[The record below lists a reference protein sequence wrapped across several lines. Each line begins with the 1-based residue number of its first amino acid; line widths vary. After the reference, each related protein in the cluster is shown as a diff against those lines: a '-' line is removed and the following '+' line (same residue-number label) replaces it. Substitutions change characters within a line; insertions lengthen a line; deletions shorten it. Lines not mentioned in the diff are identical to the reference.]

1 MFRCRST
8 TFFAIL
14 FHINPLTNSLEHLRD
29 VNIQVEKC
37 TQFFMGKRPCRFINC
52 RHSCL
57 SLASRGQISTYH
69 FLRKNL
75 SNALNTTPDVRLRH
89 TISILTKNLLIPDFL
104 TNFPTELNS
113 VLHTYIVRNVIGENL
128 EKSIL
133 ISYHTK
139 KSERVFVSGCIS

>member
-1 MFRCRST
+1 MNSIGSKTQVGRSERSVSFGKLERRPVFRCRST

-113 VLHTYIVRNVIGENL
+113 VLRIYI
-128 EKSIL
+128 
-133 ISYHTK
+133 HCK
-139 KSERVFVSGCIS
+139 KM

>member
-1 MFRCRST
+1 MVTLQAGPFYQVVGRSEERVFWRIGAPQHN
-8 TFFAIL
+8 FFAIL
-14 FHINPLTNSLEHLRD
+14 VHINPLTNSLEHLRD

-89 TISILTKNLLIPDFL
+89 AVSILTKNLLTHSLKF
-104 TNFPTELNS
+104 N
-113 VLHTYIVRNVIGENL
+113 
-128 EKSIL
+128 L
-133 ISYHTK
+133 ISFY
-139 KSERVFVSGCIS
+139 F